1 MTHTITSNTT
11 DSSQAVFIFAH
22 GAGADSSS
30 EFMQSMAKLI
40 GHPNIEVTLFD
51 FPYMLKRQQTGK
63 KSPPDRM
70 PKLIEAYKQQIAKQA
85 KGRKVFIGGKSMG
98 GRVASMIADE
108 EQVAG
113 LICMGYPFHP
123 PGKPENLRTD
133 HLRDLK
139 TPTLILQGTRDPF
152 GKPEEVATYELS
164 SKIDVNW
171 LVDGNH
177 SLETLK
183 RSEVSTE
190 QSWQTTAKLA
200 QNFILA
206 QL

>member
-1 MTHTITSNTT
+1 MTQNQDSNNQNI
-11 DSSQAVFIFAH
+11 SQAVFIFAH

-40 GHPNIEVTLFD
+40 SHPDIEVVLFD

-70 PKLIEAYKQQIAKQA
+70 PKLLEAYKQQILELG
-85 KGRKVFIGGKSMG
+85 KGRKIFIGGKSMG
-98 GRVASMIADE
+98 GRVASMIADD
-108 EQVAG
+108 EQVSG

-123 PGKPENLRTD
+123 PGKPDKLRTE
-133 HLRDLK
+133 HLQSLR

-152 GKPEEVATYELS
+152 GKPDEVASYDLS
-164 SKIDVNW
+164 PTIKVQW
-171 LVDGNH
+171 LENGNH

-183 RSEVSTE
+183 RSEISTE
-190 QSWQTTAKLA
+190 ESWQIAAKFA
-200 QNFILA
+200 QDFILN

>member
-1 MTHTITSNTT
+1 MTQNQDSNNQNI
-11 DSSQAVFIFAH
+11 SQAVFIFAH

-30 EFMQSMAKLI
+30 EFMQSMAKQI
-40 GHPNIEVTLFD
+40 SHSAIEVVLFD

-70 PKLIEAYKQQIAKQA
+70 PKLIEAYKNQILEHA

-123 PGKPENLRTD
+123 PGKPENLRTE
-133 HLRDLK
+133 HLQNLS
-139 TPTLILQGTRDPF
+139 TPTMILQGTRDPF
-152 GKPEEVATYELS
+152 GKPEEVESYELS
-164 SKIDVNW
+164 ANIKVQW
-171 LVDGNH
+171 LEDGNH

-183 RSEVSTE
+183 RSEISTE
-190 QSWQTTAKLA
+190 ESWLMAAKLA
-200 QNFILA
+200 QQFILN